1 MSDIYETD
9 IDRILADNIIFRSV
23 TGSKAYGL
31 DTVTSDTDIRGVY
44 ISPPGARLGLFYT
57 EQKRGEIDDTH
68 FCDVSQFF
76 KHVVTGAPNWV
87 ESLFVRADLT
97 ECGSL
102 WQPVM
107 EARQMFLTKT
117 LVAKSIGFMLS
128 SVRRSNNAQERKGS
142 DDHLLSVDRKRVMH
156 AVRMGR
162 MLLDL
167 INTGDFLV
175 DRTHEREELLALK
188 HGTRSLQS
196 GYDEID
202 GLVRDIKGRLTS
214 CSLPEDCDPYAVN
227 RMIVDM
233 VLAYWIANEWISG

>member
-87 ESLFVRADLT
+87 ESLFASGSYRMWFAVAASHGSQADV
-97 ECGSL
+97 SD
-102 WQPVM
+102 
-107 EARQMFLTKT
+107 KD
-117 LVAKSIGFMLS
+117 IGGKKY
-128 SVRRSNNAQERKGS
+128 R
-142 DDHLLSVDRKRVMH
+142 
-156 AVRMGR
+156 
-162 MLLDL
+162 
-167 INTGDFLV
+167 I
-175 DRTHEREELLALK
+175 
-188 HGTRSLQS
+188 
-196 GYDEID
+196 
-202 GLVRDIKGRLTS
+202 
-214 CSLPEDCDPYAVN
+214 YAV
-227 RMIVDM
+227 VCSPF
-233 VLAYWIANEWISG
+233 E